1 MTRSKLA
8 LMMLGSIAAAGL
20 TCTVTGGLYYGW
32 IAAIA
37 SYYGGTVQ
45 TQVFMV
51 TIGKVLV
58 WVWPFGTAAI
68 FALWYEQ
75 SKDKHSKEQPGS
87 PKEESAQPGA

>member
-1 MTRSKLA
+1 
-8 LMMLGSIAAAGL
+8 
-20 TCTVTGGLYYGW
+20 
-32 IAAIA
+32 
-37 SYYGGTVQ
+37 
-45 TQVFMV
+45 MV